1 MDAKKIVVVVEDL
14 EVARTALLWA
24 LHNLLRYG
32 DVITLLHV
40 FPSMKTRNKKKLRLL
55 RLEGF
60 QLALSFKEICN
71 KYFFNT
77 KVEIVVSEGDEDG
90 LRIASMVREIGASTL
105 VVGLH
110 EQSFL
115 YKLALAH
122 SNLASNFFNCRVL
135 AIKQSG
141 GAAAAAPTLGSLT
154 NMDFSMIEISR
165 LQVPDLPSPKIPY
178 QICPSPYAIIWRCKE
193 PRKRSSSGSINN

>member
-71 KYFFNT
+71 KYFFN
-77 KVEIVVSEGDEDG
+77 VNY
-90 LRIASMVREIGASTL
+90 RIL
-105 VVGLH
+105 C
-110 EQSFL
+110 SFL
-115 YKLALAH
+115 TRFDSVAG
-122 SNLASNFFNCRVL
+122 V
-135 AIKQSG
+135 
-141 GAAAAAPTLGSLT
+141 
-154 NMDFSMIEISR
+154 
-165 LQVPDLPSPKIPY
+165 
-178 QICPSPYAIIWRCKE
+178 
-193 PRKRSSSGSINN
+193 